1 MSVNLFIFLL
11 FSSKL
16 LLPSKKQGIERILTY
31 PYSYMWQKFSQMNE
45 KVTWGISVWALD
57 MSLVKLSLIL
67 QLFLRRFSC
76 LIFALSR
83 RS

>member
-31 PYSYMWQKFSQMNE
+31 PYSYKWQKFSKMNE
-45 KVTWGISVWALD
+45 KETWGISVWELD
-57 MSLVKLSLIL
+57 M
-67 QLFLRRFSC
+67 
-76 LIFALSR
+76 
-83 RS
+83 